1 MCRLTSAMLSAPLT
15 CNEFA
20 DLGQTTLVLRLSTK
34 LMWGI
39 TMGKLDAQH
48 VLPLG
53 GASGLL
59 YDDYVEEHIIN
70 FRVVSSWHVQAHRGW
85 NADRTPRVD

>member
-1 MCRLTSAMLSAPLT
+1 
-15 CNEFA
+15 
-20 DLGQTTLVLRLSTK
+20 
-34 LMWGI
+34 
-39 TMGKLDAQH
+39 MGKLDAQH